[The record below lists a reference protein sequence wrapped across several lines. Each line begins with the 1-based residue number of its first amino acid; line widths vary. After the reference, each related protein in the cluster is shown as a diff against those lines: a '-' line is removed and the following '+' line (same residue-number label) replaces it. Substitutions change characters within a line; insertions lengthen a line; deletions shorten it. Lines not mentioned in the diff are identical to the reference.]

1 MEIGRGALPHFTPVR
16 FSLHGAGLSCGR
28 DVGLPVSAAYQDEF
42 PFTGTIERVVVEV
55 DGPEVIDAEE
65 EAAGAIAQQ

>member
-1 MEIGRGALPHFTPVR
+1 VR

-28 DVGLPVSAAYQDEF
+28 DVGLPVSSSYSDEF

-55 DGPEVIDAEE
+55 DGPEVVDADE